1 MLWLLLPLLLF
12 LSSCAL
18 TDRSVSEAER
28 EKEAIENTVGG
39 IREPGEEGC
48 HVVSHRIKR
57 TVSGIRYRRKV
68 SASAEKATGSNG
80 VVLEEEG
87 EEQRVKQKQ
96 LQAPEEHVALDFVE
110 EAEVAA
116 HGVSAFFFMTEPDA
130 ALLQRIEGVSLASAP
145 DAVRS
150 ELVYLRM
157 LYRDFSGDSRI
168 GEMICHRSIAEDLL
182 FIFEQLYLADYPIGE
197 MRLVDDY
204 GGDDNLS
211 AANNNTSCF
220 NYRPVSG
227 GRGLSCHAYGLAVDV
242 NPLYNPYVIY
252 REGRVV
258 YIAPEEGQEYIDRS
272 GNFPHKINSDDLCFR
287 LFTER
292 GFRWGGFWENR
303 PDYMHFTKWTL
314 PEIP

>member
-12 LSSCAL
+12 MSSCAL
-18 TDRSVSEAER
+18 IDGSVSEAEK
-28 EKEAIENTVGG
+28 EKEAIENTGG
-39 IREPGEEGC
+39 RIGESGEEGC
-48 HVVSHRIKR
+48 LFISHRIKR
-57 TVSGIRYRRKV
+57 TANGIRYRREA
-68 SASAEKATGSNG
+68 SAAAEKATGSNG
-80 VVLEEEG
+80 VALEEES
-87 EEQRVKQKQ
+87 EEQGVKQ
-96 LQAPEEHVALDFVE
+96 LRAPEEYEALDFVE

-116 HGVSAFFFMTEPDA
+116 HGVSAFFFMTEPDT
-130 ALLQRIEGVSLASAP
+130 ALLRRMEGGSLASAP
-145 DAVRS
+145 DALRG

-157 LYRDFSGDSRI
+157 LYRDFGGVSRI

-227 GRGLSCHAYGLAVDV
+227 GRSLSCHAYGLAVDV

-258 YIAPEEGQEYIDRS
+258 YIAPKEGQKYIDRS
-272 GNFPHKINSDDLCFR
+272 GNFPHKINSDDLCFH

-314 PEIP
+314 PEKP